1 MKAMILA
8 AGRGERMRPLTETTP
23 KPLLTAGG
31 RPLIEYLIEALT
43 RAGIRDL
50 VINISWLGERIE
62 AALGDGR
69 RHGVRIQYSHEG
81 DQALETGRGIFHALP
96 LLGPEPFLTINGDIW
111 TDYAFERLPR
121 EPGGLAH
128 LVLVDNPTHHDAGD
142 FTLRDGKV
150 GNAGTPRLTFS
161 GIAVY
166 RPALFAQCAP
176 GRFQLAPL
184 LRRAADAGQVSGEH
198 YRGRWLDVG
207 TPQRLAQLDRA
218 LTGGQP

>member
-23 KPLLTAGG
+23 KPLLIAAG

-50 VINISWLGERIE
+50 VINISWMGERIE
-62 AALGDGR
+62 TALGDGR
-69 RHGVRIQYSHEG
+69 RHGVRIRYSREG
-81 DQALETGRGIFHALP
+81 DQALETGGGIFRALP
-96 LLGPEPFLTINGDIW
+96 LLGPEPFLALNGDIW

-121 EPGGLAH
+121 EPAGLAH
-128 LVLVDNPTHHDAGD
+128 LVLVDNPAHHGAGD
-142 FTLRDGKV
+142 FALRDGKV
-150 GNAGTPRLTFS
+150 GNADAPRLTFS
-161 GIAVY
+161 GIALY
-166 RPALFAQCAP
+166 RPALFAECAP
-176 GRFQLAPL
+176 GRFPLAPV

-207 TPQRLAQLDRA
+207 TPQRLAQLDRT
-218 LTGGQP
+218 LSGVKP